1 MAQFCVSTFSL
12 TLNNVRFLGIDF
24 GLKKIGLAI
33 GDDSSG
39 LAFPLEVIVGGDAAI
54 PVILKLA
61 KAESIDALVVGV
73 PYQSNPEHSSTQVNL
88 TKKFIDLLAA
98 STSLPIMTADEK
110 FSSSEARRMQQEFG
124 VKAQEDA
131 IAAQLVL
138 QAHLDDLHRLA

>member
-1 MAQFCVSTFSL
+1 M
-12 TLNNVRFLGIDF
+12 RYLGIDF

-39 LAFPLEVIVGGDAAI
+39 LAFPLHIIVGGDAAI

-61 KAESIDALVVGV
+61 KQESIDALVVGV
-73 PYQSNPEHSSTQVNL
+73 PYQNDPTRSSVQVDL
-88 TKKFIDLLAA
+88 TKKFIAVL
-98 STSLPIMTADEK
+98 TSATPLPIITADEK

-138 QAHLDDLHRLA
+138 QAHLDELRIQD

>member
-1 MAQFCVSTFSL
+1 M
-12 TLNNVRFLGIDF
+12 RFLGIDF

-39 LAFPLEVIVGGDAAI
+39 LAFPLEVIPGGIESI
-54 PVILKLA
+54 PYILKLV
-61 KAESIDALVVGV
+61 KAEGLDALVVGV
-73 PYQSNPEHSSTQVNL
+73 PYQSNPEHSSTQVDL
-88 TKKFIDLLAA
+88 TLKFIEALTAA
-98 STSLPIMTADEK
+98 TKLPIIQADEK

-138 QAHLDDLHRLA
+138 QAHLDDLRRLA

>member
-1 MAQFCVSTFSL
+1 M
-12 TLNNVRFLGIDF
+12 RFLGIDF

-39 LAFPLEVIVGGDAAI
+39 LAFPLEVIPGGSEAI
-54 PVILKLA
+54 PYILKLA
-61 KAESIDALVVGV
+61 KTEAIDALVVGV
-73 PYQSNPEHSSTQVNL
+73 PYQSNPEHSSAQVDL
-88 TKKFIDLLAA
+88 TLKFIATLTAGTKLQ
-98 STSLPIMTADEK
+98 IITADEK

-138 QAHLDDLHRLA
+138 QAHLDELRIQTLT

>member
-1 MAQFCVSTFSL
+1 M
-12 TLNNVRFLGIDF
+12 RFLGIDF

-39 LAFPLEVIVGGDAAI
+39 LAFPLEVIPGGNDSI
-54 PVILKLA
+54 PYILKLV
-61 KAESIDALVVGV
+61 KTEGLDALVVGV
-73 PYQSNPEHSSTQVNL
+73 PYQSNPEHSSTQVDL
-88 TKKFIDLLAA
+88 TLKFIDQLKSL
-98 STSLPIMTADEK
+98 TPLPIIQADEK

-138 QAHLDDLHRLA
+138 QAHLDDLRRLA